1 MAGVAGALFYLVM
14 WLELKDELGC
24 QQTLVMIYAC
34 IVPLPLLYLAVFHF
48 GPSEKPVLE
57 ARHYALLSSEAG
69 IEDSPGTE
77 DGEPMATG
85 AGGEEARVM
94 QDEPAPGGSG
104 ARGQASCTRVFRQ
117 VWGTGANMFAVYFFE
132 YVVSVGFAIRSPSLS
147 ENGSWWCTNG
157 YLVLQMTY
165 QCGVLLSRSSLALLR
180 VKRVEI
186 ITALQVVFDSRSR
199 AGHSSF

>member
-1 MAGVAGALFYLVM
+1 MAGALFYLVM

-24 QQTLVMIYAC
+24 QQTLVTIYAC
-34 IVPLPLLYLAVFHF
+34 IIPLPLLYLAVFHF
-48 GPSEKPVLE
+48 GPSEKPVLQ
-57 ARHYALLSSEAG
+57 ARHYALLSPEAG
-69 IEDSPGTE
+69 IDDSPSAE

-85 AGGEEARVM
+85 VAGEEARVM
-94 QDEPAPGGSG
+94 QDEPAPGESG
-104 ARGQASCTRVFRQ
+104 ARGQVSCTRVFRQ

-132 YVVSVGFAIRSPSLS
+132 YVASVGFAIRSPSLS

-157 YLVLQMTY
+157 YLVLQVTY